1 MMKRLFPICAWII
14 AAIVSACY
22 DDEGNYEYSQLA
34 KVDIAVDK
42 DTIYVTQFTTLTL
55 PTNVTVEGGTA
66 ADYSYSWRLWSNEV
80 GGVKKQKTISSEKDL
95 EYNITEVPGSYTLL
109 LTCHNNRTLVDSYKS
124 IQMVVQGVITE
135 GWMVLHEKEGKSDF
149 DLIMTPFFSQRVTT
163 DKVLHNVYESI
174 NGEPLDGKGVKIA
187 SFFTSLRYQNVVIL
201 TDKGGARLDATTMQ
215 KVYDMST
222 LMPDMTDW
230 HPEGYIF
237 WHYWFSPGRYGFDAL
252 ISNGRFYLYSCIGSM
267 GFTTYVEP
275 ITTEGLT
282 YKAAP
287 YAPRYFDYFMA
298 LVYDELHGRFLYV
311 SKNNSGS
318 SNDWILR
325 EMYDTASG
333 NVFDMK
339 DMHASLR
346 FMDTGFNN
354 LDYGLFEDWTTHENY
369 LCSFDFDNS
378 RNNMDKAKYSAIDC
392 PEINDAKFFA
402 VGDLGTVFYYATEKD
417 IYLFDYNGTKTGKK
431 LYTVAN
437 SAEKLTGMKLLK
449 PCVSTGWN
457 RFTSHPYNN
466 KVLVLSTYN
475 ETTGEGK
482 VYMYYVNPSNG
493 TIDMASEKV
502 FDGFGKILDMDY
514 NFPKYGS

>member
-1 MMKRLFPICAWII
+1 MKNLFSILILVLAT
-14 AAIVSACY
+14 VVTACY
-22 DDEGNYEYSQLA
+22 DDNGNYDYSELA
-34 KVDIAVDK
+34 QVDIKVSK
-42 DTIYVTQFTTLTL
+42 DTIYVTQFTTLDL
-55 PTNVTVEGGTA
+55 PANVEIKGGNA
-66 ADYSYSWRLWSNEV
+66 SDYTYSWRVWSNEV
-80 GGVKKQKTISSEKDL
+80 GGVKKQKTISDDKNLLYEV
-95 EYNITEVPGSYTLL
+95 TEVPGSYTLL
-109 LTCHNNRTLVDSYKS
+109 LTCHNERTSVDTYKS
-124 IQMVVQGVITE
+124 VQMVVQGVITE
-135 GWMVLHEKEGKSDF
+135 GWMVLHEKDGKSDF
-149 DLIMTPFFSQRVTT
+149 DLIMTPFFSQRVED

-201 TDKGGARLDATTMQ
+201 TEKGGARLDATTMQ

-222 LMPDMTDW
+222 LMPDMYDW

-252 ISNGRFYLYSCIGSM
+252 VSNGHFYLYSCIGAM

-275 ITTEGLT
+275 ITTDGLT
-282 YKAAP
+282 YRAAP

-298 LVYDELHGRFLYV
+298 LVYDELNGRFLYV

-325 EMYDTASG
+325 EMYDSASG
-333 NVFDMK
+333 RVFDMK

-378 RNNMDKAKYSAIDC
+378 RNNMDKAKYSAAEC
-392 PEINDAKFFA
+392 PDIHEARHFA
-402 VGDLGTVFYYATEKD
+402 VGDLGAVFYYATDRD

-431 LYTVAN
+431 LYTVQK
-437 SAEKLTGMKLLK
+437 SSEKITCMKLLK

-457 RFTSHPYNN
+457 RFTSHAYNN
-466 KVLVLSTYN
+466 KVLVIATYD
-475 ETTGEGK
+475 ESSGEGK
-482 VYMYYVNPSNG
+482 VYMYYVNPGNG
-493 TIDMASEKV
+493 AIDISSEKI
-502 FDGFGKILDMDY
+502 FGGFGEILDMDY